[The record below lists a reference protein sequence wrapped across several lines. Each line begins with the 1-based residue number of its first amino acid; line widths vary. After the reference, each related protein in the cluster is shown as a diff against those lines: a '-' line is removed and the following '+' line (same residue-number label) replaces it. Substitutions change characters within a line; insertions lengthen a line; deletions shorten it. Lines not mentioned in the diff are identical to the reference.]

1 MDIEFSVDLIEG
13 RSFGHPLFENA
24 EYLISVGIGGS
35 LDQAL
40 QMATSGIM
48 RWLERDYEL
57 NATEAAVVMGFAMKY
72 DVADLVGTQVSI
84 AAKLPKSALAK
95 LRKAS

>member
-1 MDIEFSVDLIEG
+1 
-13 RSFGHPLFENA
+13 
-24 EYLISVGIGGS
+24 
-35 LDQAL
+35 
-40 QMATSGIM
+40 M
-48 RWLERDYEL
+48 R
-57 NATEAAVVMGFAMKY
+57 FAMQY

>member
-1 MDIEFSVDLIEG
+1 
-13 RSFGHPLFENA
+13 LFENA
-24 EYLISVGIGGS
+24 EYLISVGVGGS

-48 RWLERDYEL
+48 RSIQRDYKL
-57 NATEAAVVMGFAMKY
+57 DASQASVVMGFAMKY
-72 DVADLVGTQVSI
+72 DVDLVGTQVSI

>member
-1 MDIEFSVDLIEG
+1 MAIHCS
-13 RSFGHPLFENA
+13 RTPST
-24 EYLISVGIGGS
+24 LISVGIGGS

-48 RWLERDYEL
+48 RWLERDYKL
-57 NATEAAVVMGFAMKY
+57 NASEAAVVMGFAMKY

>member
-1 MDIEFSVDLIEG
+1 
-13 RSFGHPLFENA
+13 
-24 EYLISVGIGGS
+24 
-35 LDQAL
+35 
-40 QMATSGIM
+40 MATSGIM
-48 RWLERDYEL
+48 RWLERDYKVD
-57 NATEAAVVMGFAMKY
+57 ASEAAVVMGFAMKY